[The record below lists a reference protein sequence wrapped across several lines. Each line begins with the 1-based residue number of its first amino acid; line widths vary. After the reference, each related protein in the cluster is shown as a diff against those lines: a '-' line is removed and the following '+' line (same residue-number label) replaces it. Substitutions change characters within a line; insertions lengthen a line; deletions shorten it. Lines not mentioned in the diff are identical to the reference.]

1 MSLSL
6 MDTADNTVIYKVY
19 DVKTE
24 KFYKLDVIIR
34 SEYQRLEDYLS
45 EISDYIDMVLHIRQI
60 KSFG

>member
-1 MSLSL
+1 

-34 SEYQRLEDYLS
+34 SEY
-45 EISDYIDMVLHIRQI
+45 
-60 KSFG
+60 